1 MDFLQNL
8 LDNSNIP
15 VITAFLLGLLTAI
28 SPCPLA
34 TNITAIGFIS
44 KDIGNRNKIFLGGL
58 LYTLGRVVAYTVL
71 GIILISILKEGSSMF
86 SLQKGISKY
95 GEILIAPVL
104 IFVGVFMLFGDRL
117 NLPKFGFSGTGKA
130 EKLKG
135 NLGSLLLGVLFA
147 LAFCPTSGL
156 FYFGMLIPMSAAE
169 PGGYLLPI
177 VYAVATGLPVILV
190 AWILAYSVAG
200 IGKFYNRIQVFQ
212 KWFNRVV
219 AVLFIAVGIY
229 YAYINYFNTSLSL

>member
-86 SLQKGISKY
+86 SLQKGINEYS
-95 GEILIAPVL
+95 EMLIAPVL

-117 NLPKFGFSGTGKA
+117 NLPKFGFSGTGRT

-156 FYFGMLIPMSAAE
+156 FSGCSYPCRQQNRGATFCPLSMLWLPACLLSWLR
-169 PGGYLLPI
+169 GYWRTALPE
-177 VYAVATGLPVILV
+177 
-190 AWILAYSVAG
+190 
-200 IGKFYNRIQVFQ
+200 
-212 KWFNRVV
+212 
-219 AVLFIAVGIY
+219 
-229 YAYINYFNTSLSL
+229 